1 MSKDFFRNV
10 TNLSRV
16 SINDLKRLLSLIRV
30 VSLTEA
36 TDAVKEGGDL
46 IIEVPPFG
54 QIYVNKNLDFEFK
67 PDTDLKKD
75 VFEVQQNPEKFLKKE
90 LTRLFNIG
98 EVSNE

>member
-1 MSKDFFRNV
+1 MSKDFYRNV

-16 SINDLKRLLSLIRV
+16 TANDLKRLLSIIRV

-54 QIYVNKNLDFEFK
+54 QIYVNKDLDFEFK
-67 PDTDLKKD
+67 PDANLKRD

-90 LTRLFNIG
+90 LVRLFNIG
-98 EVSNE
+98 AVNE